1 MLSSPTT
8 NETNLLK
15 KSSSK
20 GDVEKESQPLSTD
33 SKKFSI
39 IIPAYNEENRIKPVL
54 EDIVDYITQNNLD
67 WDIILAI
74 DGNDGTEVY
83 VRNIMNQYQF
93 VSYTKGKGRSGKGGA
108 IKRSLGPKLGD
119 FVILM
124 DADGAISFKDIIE
137 SIPLLEEY
145 DVVNFD
151 RYKGRENKIPF
162 IRRFVSRG
170 YNILLRILLGIK
182 INDTQCGYKII
193 QTDIAKKIFEKTTI
207 TNGFF
212 YSSLFFYLQQLNTP
226 IIEVPIKYNH
236 ITGSKF
242 NVSSMVMGG
251 LVSAIAFRIR
261 MSPLSKFIPKVM
273 CDLYYKKFRWI

>member
-74 DGNDGTEVY
+74 DGNDGTEVLVKNFLPSY
-83 VRNIMNQYQF
+83 NNIRI
-93 VSYTKGKGRSGKGGA
+93 VKASGRSGKGGS
-108 IKRSLGPKLGD
+108 IKRSLNFVKSE

-124 DADGAISFKDIIE
+124 DADN
-137 SIPLLEEY
+137 SIPFSTMIKNLHLIFE
-145 DVVNFD
+145 FD
-151 RYKGRENKIPF
+151 CIIFSRYTASMNEIPPV
-162 IRRFVSRG
+162 RRIISRG
-170 YNILLRILLGIK
+170 FNWLLRLSLDLNIR
-182 INDTQCGYKII
+182 DTQSGYKII
-193 QTDIAKKIFEKTTI
+193 KTKPFKKAMSEVSV
-207 TNGFF
+207 TNTFF
-212 YSSLFFYLQQLNTP
+212 DVAMLYHMSRDNVR
-226 IIEVPIKYNH
+226 IKEIEVHYDHKE
-236 ITGSKF
+236 GSKF
-242 NVSSMVMGG
+242 HPLAEVIGQGTS
-251 LVSAIAFRIR
+251 LLAFRIR
-261 MSPLSKFIPKVM
+261 YSRFYRYIPKELIM
-273 CDLYYKKFRWI
+273 LYYRKFRWI